1 MVVNEEI
8 RSLVMR
14 ESSGDAITAAALAGG
29 MRPLRD
35 DGLSKVRAGLTSLA
49 EVARVAGS

>member
-14 ESSGDAITAAALAGG
+14 EASGDAIAAAAIAGG
-29 MRPLRD
+29 MRPLKD
-35 DGLSKVRAGLTSLA
+35 DGLAKVRSGATSLA
-49 EVARVAGS
+49 EIARVAGS